1 MTSFEIVKMLR
12 IAALLIA
19 LVCGEST
26 AKDVL
31 DIASP
36 AFKIFTDGNGLP
48 SNSVMTIDHDAI
60 GRTWVGTQDGA
71 AYFNG
76 HHWIV
81 VNMPDRNISN
91 YIYDILHSSDG
102 STWFATDGNGV
113 HRFSNGTWTSFGT
126 ESGLTSNFGRV
137 LLETSDGSIWAG
149 TRDGLFKFDGF
160 GWARVEL
167 GGETGRSRIRSMI
180 RTKEHNGETVW
191 VGTYGGLV
199 RIRNGETAIFDTSNG
214 MPHNTVFALFDASE
228 YDGSP
233 RILAGTDGGL
243 VTISGDTIEKAVGPE
258 QLEKG
263 IRSISVSRGLDEEK
277 ILWIGTDGNGLLA
290 LEKGRWQTYD
300 RKRGLPG
307 DTVFAIADANVG
319 DGSVWIS
326 SLGHGIARLER
337 GNWHTLSESHGLAK
351 RVVFST
357 TEFDDRFWFG
367 TFGAGL
373 SSLNKS
379 KWTTATERDGL
390 PSDFIY
396 SLFRTTADGGRK
408 LLAGTES
415 GVVEMVGNEWKPYR
429 WPELKTETWA
439 FQESNENG
447 RPILRIGTSRGLM
460 EFVDGPASVFNAK
473 NGLPDDRVRDIVET
487 IDTQGRAVLW
497 VGTYGGGIAR
507 RSGGSWSTIDLN
519 SGLPSN
525 RVLSLLEYAIA
536 GRTKLLVG
544 TSGGIAIIDLE
555 DAASPIAVIDTEN
568 TPGLLNNYILD
579 LVEDKKGR
587 LYALTN
593 RGVARFTQADDGSG
607 KFDVLTFTTEDGLPS
622 NECVSGSAFID
633 SKGRLFVGTV
643 EGVAILD
650 LENEIIE
657 SEARPL
663 LIESISVTGQ
673 ERSDLAG
680 AELNYSDNNIRFG
693 YALLSD
699 FREHATRYR
708 TQLAGFEGEPSEW
721 TSEPMREFSY
731 LPPGAY
737 EFRVWA
743 KDHLGN
749 ISTAPA
755 ISFSVRPAWWQTWWA
770 MLLYLLA
777 VAAIV
782 SFIAYMIYRNRLN
795 RVMEI
800 ERVRTRIATDL
811 HDDIGASLS
820 QIAILSEV
828 TAQKVRTGKQVETK
842 PLADIAETSR
852 DLMNSMSDIV
862 WAINPHRDHLI
873 DLVQRMRR
881 FAIEVVSAK
890 DIRLEFNASEA
901 DLGGRLDLDTRRQI
915 YLIFK
920 EAVNNCAKHAN
931 CDKLQVN
938 IGRRGNVF
946 EMTVSDNG
954 VGFVA
959 DTSCSGNGLT
969 SMRQRAESVGGDLDI
984 SSGGGGTK
992 IKLEMPLKQRRS
1004 RKAK

>member
-1 MTSFEIVKMLR
+1 MTSFEIVKTLR
-12 IAALLIA
+12 ITALSLAMFCGQIAANDI
-19 LVCGEST
+19 
-26 AKDVL
+26 L

-36 AFKIFTDGNGLP
+36 AFKIFTDESGLP
-48 SNSVMTIDHDAI
+48 SNSVMTIDRDAV

-91 YIYDILHSSDG
+91 YIYDILHSSDE

-113 HRFSNGTWTSFGT
+113 HRLSNGVWTSFGP
-126 ESGLTSNFGRV
+126 ENGLTGNFGRV

-149 TRDGLFKFDGF
+149 TRDGLFRFDGVK
-160 GWARVEL
+160 WTRIEL
-167 GGETGRSRIRSMI
+167 GSETGRSRIRSMI
-180 RTKEHNGETVW
+180 RTNDQNGETVW
-191 VGTYGGLV
+191 AGTYGGLV
-199 RIRNGETAIFDTSNG
+199 RIKNGETKVFDTSNG

-228 YDGSP
+228 YDGTP

-243 VTISGDTIEKAVGPE
+243 VSISGDTIEKAVGPE

-263 IRSISVSRGLDEEK
+263 IRSIAVSRGFNDEK
-277 ILWIGTDGNGLLA
+277 ILWVGTDGNGLLA

-357 TEFDDRFWFG
+357 TEFADGYWFA
-367 TFGAGL
+367 TFGSGL
-373 SSLNKS
+373 SNLANS
-379 KWTTATERDGL
+379 KWTTANDRNGL
-390 PSDFIY
+390 PSNFIY
-396 SLFRTTADGGRK
+396 SLSRTSADGGQK
-408 LLAGTES
+408 LIAGTEN
-415 GVVEMVGNEWKPYR
+415 GVVELVGSGWKPYR
-429 WPELKTETWA
+429 WPELRTETWA
-439 FQESNENG
+439 FQERNVNG
-447 RPILRIGTSRGLM
+447 RSILRVGTSRGLV
-460 EFVDGPASVFNAK
+460 EFADGATAVFNSK

-487 IDTQGRAVLW
+487 IDAQGRAELW
-497 VGTYGGGIAR
+497 VGTYGGGVAR
-507 RSGGSWSTIDLN
+507 RSEGNWSAIDVN

-525 RVLSLLEYAIA
+525 RVLALLEHTIA
-536 GRTKLLVG
+536 GRKKLLVG
-544 TSGGIAIIDLE
+544 TSGGIAVMDLE

-650 LENEIIE
+650 LEKEINE
-657 SEARPL
+657 SEPRTL
-663 LIESISVTGQ
+663 LIESISVAGQ

-680 AELNYSDNNIRFG
+680 TELNYSDNNIRFG

-699 FREHATRYR
+699 FREHATRYK
-708 TQLAGFEGEPSEW
+708 TQLTGFEDKPSEW

-731 LPPGAY
+731 LPAGTY

-755 ISFSVRPAWWQTWWA
+755 VLFSVRPAWWQTWWA

-782 SFIAYMIYRNRLN
+782 SFIAYLIYRNRLN

-800 ERVRTRIATDL
+800 ERVRARIATDL

-828 TAQKVRTGKQVETK
+828 TAQKLRTGKQVETK

-862 WAINPHRDHLI
+862 WAINPQRDHLI

-890 DIRLEFNASEA
+890 DIRLEFNAPEA
-901 DLGGRLDLDTRRQI
+901 NLGGRLDLDTRRQI

-920 EAVNNCAKHAN
+920 EAVNNCSKHAN
-931 CDKLQVN
+931 CDKLKVN
-938 IGRRGNVF
+938 ISRKGNVF
-946 EMTVSDNG
+946 EMTISDNG
-954 VGFVA
+954 TGFAA
-959 DTSCSGNGLT
+959 DTNCSGNGLA
-969 SMRQRAESVGGDLDI
+969 SMRQRAESVGGDLVLV
-984 SSGGGGTK
+984 SRCPSCLSELT
-992 IKLEMPLKQRRS
+992 QR
-1004 RKAK
+1004 